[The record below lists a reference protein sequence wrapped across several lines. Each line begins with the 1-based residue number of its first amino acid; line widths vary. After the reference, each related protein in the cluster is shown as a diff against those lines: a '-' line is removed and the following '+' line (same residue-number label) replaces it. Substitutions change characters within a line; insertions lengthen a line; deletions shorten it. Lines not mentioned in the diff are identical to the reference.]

1 MLSEV
6 PPKSLLNGPRPRTP
20 TIIRWES
27 NLAQANSR
35 RLYREKLDAG
45 LARRSVNYN
54 HVTLHR
60 ALKSAVADGL
70 IPRNSGKA

>member
-6 PPKSLLNGPRPRTP
+6 PSKSLLNGPEPRTP
-20 TIIRWES
+20 TTIRWES

-45 LARRSVNYN
+45 LARRSENYT

-70 IPRNSGKA
+70 IPRNSRKA

>member
-6 PPKSLLNGPRPRTP
+6 LPKSFLNGPMPLTP
-20 TIIRWES
+20 TMIRWES

-45 LARRSVNYN
+45 LGRRSVNHT

-60 ALKSAVADGL
+60 ALKSAMADGL
-70 IPRNSGKA
+70 IPRNSRKA